1 MKPCVFCAAVLLSA
15 CGLLSPVSARAQAAQ
30 TGTRDKTP
38 VDARDKASVTRE
50 TASLEGGSKAPSSY
64 RLGPDDQIAI
74 HALDLPD
81 ISDKPQRLDPNGD
94 IRLPLIGR
102 IHAGGMT
109 VEELENELIEKFKAY
124 LREPD
129 VSIAVTELRSQP
141 VAVLGAVGTPGVQ
154 QLEGRRTLVELLSLT
169 GGLSADAGPTVRI
182 TRRIDQGPIPL
193 AEATEDASQQFS
205 TVDIDVRSLL
215 DGRNPEKDI
224 VIQPHDV
231 VLVPRAEVV
240 YVIGEVGKP
249 GPVPLSSGN
258 SISVTEAVSSSGGVL
273 RTGAPKRARILRRV
287 SGEDRRTELNV
298 DIHRIMQGKA
308 NDVPLAA
315 GDVLIVPDSNSK
327 RATTRILEAA
337 IQAGVMIGGYAL
349 VR

>member
-1 MKPCVFCAAVLLSA
+1 MKPCVLGAAVLLS
-15 CGLLSPVSARAQAAQ
+15 CGGLVSPVSARAQTGQAA
-30 TGTRDKTP
+30 TRGQ
-38 VDARDKASVTRE
+38 ASVD
-50 TASLEGGSKAPSSY
+50 GGSKAPSSY
-64 RLGPDDQIAI
+64 RLGPDDQLAI

-94 IRLPLIGR
+94 VRLPLIGR

-109 VEELENELIEKFKAY
+109 VEELEHELIERLKTF

-129 VSIAVTELRSQP
+129 VSIAVTELRSHP
-141 VAVLGAVGTPGVQ
+141 VSVLGAVSTPGVQ
-154 QLEGRRTLVELLSLT
+154 QLEGRKTLVEVLSLT

-182 TRRIDQGPIPL
+182 TRRSDQGAIPL

-205 TVDIDVRSLL
+205 TVDIGVRSLL

-231 VLVPRAEVV
+231 ILVPRAEVV

-249 GPVPLSSGN
+249 GPVPLSSGD

-287 SGEDRRTELNV
+287 SGADRRTELSV
-298 DIHRIMQGKA
+298 DIQRIMQGKA
-308 NDVPLAA
+308 NDVPLAPA
-315 GDVLIVPDSNSK
+315 DLLIVPDSSGK

-349 VR
+349 IR